1 MLLKNHII
9 NDVYDDNRYVS
20 FALTIVYNLSQ
31 LDFWTGLSRLRPI
44 DVRVSPGDFGKLQSL
59 LSTNGIAFTVQH
71 SDLQEYVNLI
81 IILHENI
88 NQTLVNSLHGLL
100 NCEIGGLDCRVIT
113 TEYKIRINCIYM
125 LHLFCNALVYVIYS
139 DVSGKCFHTIVLQYY

>member
-44 DVRVSPGDFGKLQSL
+44 DVRVSPGDFGKL
-59 LSTNGIAFTVQH
+59 
-71 SDLQEYVNLI
+71 
-81 IILHENI
+81 
-88 NQTLVNSLHGLL
+88 
-100 NCEIGGLDCRVIT
+100 
-113 TEYKIRINCIYM
+113 
-125 LHLFCNALVYVIYS
+125 
-139 DVSGKCFHTIVLQYY
+139 